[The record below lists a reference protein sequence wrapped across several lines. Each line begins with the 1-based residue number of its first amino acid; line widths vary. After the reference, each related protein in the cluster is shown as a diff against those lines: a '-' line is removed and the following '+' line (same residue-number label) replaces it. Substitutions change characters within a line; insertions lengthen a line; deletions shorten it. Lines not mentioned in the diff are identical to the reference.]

1 MDSSNP
7 RNDNKGEKMSKL
19 ILVAIDGSEHS
30 KKALQLACELAEK
43 LEARLH
49 LIHVAQTPHQ
59 NKTLVLGA
67 ASVTVHASRE
77 ELEKVGRKVLDAAK
91 QLMAKS
97 GCTQFES
104 EVLTGNPAKA
114 IIKAATDRKAD
125 MIVMG
130 SRGLSDF
137 EGLMLGS
144 VSHKVNQFAPCTCV
158 FVK

>member
-1 MDSSNP
+1 
-7 RNDNKGEKMSKL
+7 MSKL
-19 ILVAIDGSEHS
+19 ILVAIDGSAHS
-30 KKALQLACELAEK
+30 KKALQLACELATK
-43 LEARLH
+43 LEGKLH

-59 NKTLVLGA
+59 DKTLVLGA
-67 ASVTVHASRE
+67 ASITVHASRQ
-77 ELEKVGRKVLDAAK
+77 ELEKIGRKVLDAAT
-91 QLMAKS
+91 QLMEKT

-114 IIKAATDRKAD
+114 IIKAATERKAD

>member
-1 MDSSNP
+1 
-7 RNDNKGEKMSKL
+7 MSRL
-19 ILVAIDGSEHS
+19 IVVAIDGSEHS
-30 KKALQLACELAEK
+30 KKALQLACEMASK
-43 LEARLH
+43 LEGKLH

-67 ASVTVHASRE
+67 ASVTVHASRQ
-77 ELEKVGRKVLDAAK
+77 ELEQIGRKVLDAAK
-91 QLMAKS
+91 ELLDKS
-97 GCTQFES
+97 GCTQFET

-114 IIKAATDRKAD
+114 IIKAAEEKKAD

-158 FVK
+158 LVK

>member
-1 MDSSNP
+1 
-7 RNDNKGEKMSKL
+7 MSRL

-30 KKALQLACELAEK
+30 KKALLLACELASK
-43 LEARLH
+43 LDGRLH

-77 ELEKVGRKVLDAAK
+77 ELEKVGHKVLDAAK
-91 QLMAKS
+91 QLMAKTE
-97 GCTQFES
+97 CDRFET

-114 IIKAATDRKAD
+114 IIKAATDKKAD

>member
-1 MDSSNP
+1 
-7 RNDNKGEKMSKL
+7 MSRL

-30 KKALQLACELAEK
+30 KKALQLACELASK
-43 LEARLH
+43 LDGKLH

-67 ASVTVHASRE
+67 ASVTVHASRA
-77 ELEKVGRKVLDAAK
+77 ELEQIGHKVLDAAK
-91 QLMAKS
+91 QLMAKT
-97 GCTQFES
+97 GCDQFET

>member
-1 MDSSNP
+1 
-7 RNDNKGEKMSKL
+7 MSRL
-19 ILVAIDGSEHS
+19 ILVAIDGSKHS
-30 KKALQLACELAEK
+30 KKALQLACEMASK
-43 LEARLH
+43 LEGKLY
-49 LIHVAQTPHQ
+49 LVHVAQTPHQ

-67 ASVTVHASRE
+67 ASITVHASRE
-77 ELEKVGRKVLDAAK
+77 ELERAGRKVLDAAK
-91 QLMAKS
+91 ELVADS
-97 GCTQFES
+97 GCDQFES

-144 VSHKVNQFAPCTCV
+144 VSHKVNQFSPCTCV
-158 FVK
+158 LVK